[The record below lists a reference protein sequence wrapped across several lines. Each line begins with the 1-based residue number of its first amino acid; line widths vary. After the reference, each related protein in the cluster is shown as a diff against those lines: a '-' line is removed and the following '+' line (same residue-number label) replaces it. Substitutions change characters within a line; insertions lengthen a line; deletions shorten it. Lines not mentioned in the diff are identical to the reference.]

1 MKKKKANISLL
12 EMSVVG
18 EVLDTKTS
26 HSEKASACHQAGVS
40 FPGFHRLKSN
50 KSKLDDF
57 TNKISGRETI
67 VVIFRE
73 SFHILYE
80 QCIH

>member
-1 MKKKKANISLL
+1 MKKNDNISLL
-12 EMSVVG
+12 EISVVG
-18 EVLDTKTS
+18 EVLIGHKD
-26 HSEKASACHQAGVS
+26 
-40 FPGFHRLKSN
+40 FPLRGRLLVTRQLAWLCRLRSI

-57 TNKISGRETI
+57 TNKLPRKKTI